1 MNAPAFTPPADPGPA
16 RLPALTSDL
25 AAGALI
31 AVVTLAYAS
40 GFAQLVFGGA
50 LEPHVGQALIAS
62 LVGSV
67 VIMAVLALGSSL
79 PFCVGGPD
87 ANPSAILAATLAVI
101 SAQIAGATE
110 PDALLPTLL
119 MFVFLTSAGCGLVL
133 ACMGARRWGR
143 YVRYAPYPV
152 VGGFLAGTG
161 YLLLTGAYRMLTGR
175 TVGRDAFEDLSALHP
190 LAPASAAAVVVAL
203 LVLTRRVR
211 HHLVVPAVIVAA
223 IALFHAARL
232 ACGIDLG
239 TARDLGLLLDPPRLD
254 EWRHAANF
262 PYERVRWDVVL
273 AHTKDFLALTIVVA
287 LTTLLNTTSLE
298 VATER
303 EADADRELRALGLA
317 NFLSGLAGGMVG
329 ATSFNRSLLNLK
341 AGARSARAACF
352 AAVLVAFVTLVAP
365 GAVGF
370 LPKPVL
376 TGLIAYL
383 GLGLLGTWI
392 VEARSRMTGLDH
404 LVVLLILV
412 AIAALGVVPGVV
424 IGVVIACLGFVVT
437 LSRSPTV
444 KYAFT
449 GVTRRSNVERPPGH
463 AAWLRARGAS
473 LHGFVL
479 QGVLFFGTAHQVLE
493 TIRAN
498 LERTRF
504 ALLDFRLVHDV
515 DGSATFVLAKLR
527 KLCREAGIELLFTG
541 LRPEVE
547 TVLRRGGFSLDQPG
561 MRRFT
566 DLDHG
571 LEWCEDALLAEA
583 GEPAAPPASLD
594 GMLTPDELRSISAHC
609 ETETL
614 AAGARLASQGEPGD
628 AMFLV
633 ESGRVG
639 VYLRLDEH
647 GALKRLHSYGPG
659 TLLGEMGLYTR
670 DPRSADMIAE
680 EESRVLRLAADS
692 VAALEKDRPELALK
706 LHRHVVRTL
715 AERLRATNEEVRL
728 LL

>member
-1 MNAPAFTPPADPGPA
+1 MNAPAFPPPADPGPA
-16 RLPALTSDL
+16 RRSALAPDL
-25 AAGALI
+25 AAGVLI

-50 LEPHVGQALIAS
+50 LEPHVGRALIAS
-62 LVGSV
+62 LVGSS

-87 ANPSAILAATLAVI
+87 ANPSAILAATLALI
-101 SAQIAGATE
+101 SAQITGSTE
-110 PDALLPTLL
+110 PDALLPTLM
-119 MFVFLTSAGCGLVL
+119 MFVFLSSAGCGLVL

-143 YVRYAPYPV
+143 YVRYTPYPV

-175 TVGRDAFEDLSALHP
+175 AVGRDALDELSALHP
-190 LAPASAAAVVVAL
+190 LATVSAAAVAVVL

-211 HHLVVPAVIVAA
+211 HHLVVPSVILSA
-223 IALFHAARL
+223 ITLFHGARIIW
-232 ACGIDLG
+232 GIDLG
-239 TARDLGLLLDPPRLD
+239 TARDLGLLLDSPRLE
-254 EWRHAANF
+254 EWSHAANF

-317 NFLSGLAGGMVG
+317 NLLSGLAGGMVG

-352 AAVLVAFVTLVAP
+352 AAILVAFTTLVAP
-365 GAVGF
+365 GIVGF

-404 LVVLLILV
+404 LIVLLILV

-424 IGVVIACLGFVVT
+424 VGVVIACLGFVVT

-449 GVTRRSNVERPPGH
+449 GESRRSNVERPAGH
-463 AAWLRARGAS
+463 AAWLRARGSS

-479 QGVLFFGTAHQVLE
+479 QGVLFFGTANQVLE

-515 DGSATFVLAKLR
+515 DGSATFVLAKLQ
-527 KLCREAGIELLFTG
+527 KVCREAGIELLFTG

-547 TVLRRGGFSLDQPG
+547 TVLRRGGFTLDRPG
-561 MRRFT
+561 MRRFA

-571 LEWCEDALLAEA
+571 LEWCENALLADA
-583 GEPAAPPASLD
+583 GELSAPPDHLE
-594 GMLTPDELRSISAHC
+594 GMLTPDELRLVSEHC
-609 ETETL
+609 ETESLASGVRL
-614 AAGARLASQGEPGD
+614 AAQGEPGG

-633 ESGRVG
+633 ESGRIG

-647 GALKRLHSYGPG
+647 GTLKRLHSYGPG

-680 EESRVLRLAADS
+680 EDSRVLRLTADR
-692 VAALEKDRPELALK
+692 VAALERERPQLALK

-715 AERLRATNEEVRL
+715 AERLRTTNEEVRL